1 MTEESESRPQPDV
14 AEQTRGILAP
24 RRMFT
29 VVDFDR
35 YPAPPE
41 LDGLVEWF
49 WSVRWD
55 LPAGDRHRQPILASP
70 AVNLSVGVAP
80 PPGAEPP
87 PGPYS
92 LAAMLNGV
100 TTDVT
105 VRTLSASGWNFAA
118 KTTTGGFGAWVDD
131 VQSLNDTHLPMSQVL
146 ALDAHEL
153 AVRVADVPF
162 GGERS
167 GPITQELL
175 RILAARPTSR
185 IERAREVSALAAAV
199 EHDRTIRTVAQLA
212 GLGGISTRTLQRMFT
227 VCAGVSPTWVIRR
240 FRLIEAAEYVRDGVV
255 PDWAAL
261 AVDLGYSDQAH
272 LTRDFTATI
281 GTSPA
286 AYAAENRDQHPTG

>member
-1 MTEESESRPQPDV
+1 MTEEHQSRPHLDV
-14 AEQTRGILAP
+14 AEYTRGILAP
-24 RRMFT
+24 ARMFT

-41 LDGLVEWF
+41 LDGLIDWF

-55 LPAGDRHRQPILASP
+55 LPAGDRYRQPILASP

-80 PPGAEPP
+80 PPGDAPP

-105 VRTLSASGWNFAA
+105 VRTLSGSGWNFAA

-146 ALDAHEL
+146 ALDAHAL

-167 GPITQELL
+167 GPIAEELL
-175 RILAARPTSR
+175 RLLASRPKAR

-199 EHDRTIRTVAQLA
+199 EHDHTISTVDRLA
-212 GLGGISTRTLQRMFT
+212 RLGGITARTLQRMFT
-227 VCAGVSPTWVIRR
+227 ACAGVSPTWVIRR
-240 FRLIEAAEYVRDGVV
+240 FRLIEAAEHVRDGVA

-261 AVDLGYSDQAH
+261 AVDLGYADQSH

-281 GTSPA
+281 GMSPG
-286 AYAAENRDQHPTG
+286 AYAAGNRDQHPTG